1 MPTYF
6 RRLELFLWF
15 LLLCLPL
22 RAQFT
27 TSGNAGAVGGQ
38 PGCWN
43 LTQNSANQSGQIWST
58 ANVDVNQYFDMLV
71 EVRLSNNSNDAGADG
86 MAFVL
91 RPSSAPATGTGGGQ
105 MGFGGITP
113 SLIVELDTYVNT
125 GAPSFDPNS
134 DHIGV
139 QKNGSNAHVA
149 PDMIAAPVSA
159 LNPVGNIET
168 GNWYTLRVTYNPDT
182 DNLKVFFNCVE
193 RISTTVDLAA
203 ILGTNLVRWGFTA
216 GTGGLSNQHRVCDP
230 VWVSGMGN
238 YLPSSVTA
246 CAGAPSTFTIP
257 AGITGVSWAPNTALS
272 ATTGNTVTAS
282 PTTTTTYTVTYN
294 NLCNAP
300 TTEQIT
306 VNVAALPTST
316 LPVAAVS
323 CNGTPINLPNGPWPA
338 GVVGTWAPTPSR
350 FKTQYRAAV
359 RRISRTSARSIWLRS
374 TSVRT

>member
-6 RRLELFLWF
+6 RRLELCLWF
-15 LLLCLPL
+15 LLLGLPL

-71 EVRLSNNSNDAGADG
+71 EVRLSTNSNDAGADG

-139 QKNGSNAHVA
+139 QKNGSNVHAA
-149 PDMIAAPVSA
+149 PNMIAAPVSA

-238 YLPSSVTA
+238 FLPSSVTA

-257 AGITGVSWAPNTALS
+257 AGITGVSWSPNTALS

-306 VNVAALPTST
+306 VNVAALPSST

-323 CNGTPINLPNGPWPA
+323 CNGTPINLQNGPWPA
-338 GVVGTWAPTPSR
+338 GVVVPGPGAPR
-350 FKTQYRAAV
+350 QLCCR
-359 RRISRTSARSIWLRS
+359 
-374 TSVRT
+374 